1 LFLPKQQPSCEY
13 LVAVKEGD
21 YDGRQ
26 LLVDKDG
33 STHDLLGGVFFLT
46 EDRRFLVSEY
56 SSDLYAGGFRS

>member
-1 LFLPKQQPSCEY
+1 

-46 EDRRFLVSEY
+46 EDRRFLVSE
-56 SSDLYAGGFRS
+56 